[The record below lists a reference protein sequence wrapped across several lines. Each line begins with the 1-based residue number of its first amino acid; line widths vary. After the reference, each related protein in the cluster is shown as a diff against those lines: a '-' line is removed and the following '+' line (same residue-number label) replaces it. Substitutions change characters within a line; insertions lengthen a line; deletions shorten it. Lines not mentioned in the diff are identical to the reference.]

1 MLAIQS
7 SALRRLFLFHKGGL
21 RFKGVNRNPGYIMLC
36 YKVHEGHSLMQ
47 LGGDSSSPLQP
58 EIISLN
64 MTHAAADK
72 K

>member
-1 MLAIQS
+1 
-7 SALRRLFLFHKGGL
+7 
-21 RFKGVNRNPGYIMLC
+21 MLC
-36 YKVHEGHSLMQ
+36 YEVHEGHSLMQ

-64 MTHAAADK
+64 MAHAAADK